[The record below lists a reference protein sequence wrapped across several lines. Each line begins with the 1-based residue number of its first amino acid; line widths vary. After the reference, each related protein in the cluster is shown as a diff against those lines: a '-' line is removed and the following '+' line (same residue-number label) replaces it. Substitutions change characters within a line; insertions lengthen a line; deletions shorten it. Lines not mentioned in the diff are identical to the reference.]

1 VDGMIILNKPH
12 GVTSHQC
19 VAAVRLLV
27 PGVKVG
33 HAGTLDPAA
42 TGVLPLCL
50 GKATRIVEFL
60 MDQRKGYRAGV
71 QLGVSTDTEDAQG
84 EVVNRQPVPPLDT
97 GTLKTLLQ
105 DLAGEQEQVPPA
117 YSAVKHR
124 GRPLYYWAR
133 RGKQVQKKP
142 RRVTI
147 YRVEL
152 LEYNP
157 SGRPHLTLQID
168 CSRGTYIRSLAAE
181 IGRRLGCGAHL
192 WSLERNYVGPFTLQE
207 AATLAELQEAAARGG
222 LQRFI
227 RPMDQALRHLP
238 ALTLDR
244 SAVLHL
250 KHGRPV
256 ECNGCGAENLS
267 DRAGALPLRIY
278 GPEGHFYALARRE
291 KAGSKSILKTVKY
304 LATTAGEQSDGNN

>member
-1 VDGMIILNKPH
+1 MDGMIILNKPP
-12 GVTSHQC
+12 GLTSHQC
-19 VAAVRLLV
+19 VAAVRRLV

-71 QLGVSTDTEDAQG
+71 QLGVSTDTDDAQG
-84 EVVNRQPVPPLDT
+84 EVVNRRPVPQLDA
-97 GTLKTLLQ
+97 GTLDALLQ
-105 DLAGEQEQVPPA
+105 SLTGEQEQVPPA

-133 RGKQVQKKP
+133 RGERVEKKP
-142 RRVTI
+142 RRITI
-147 YRVEL
+147 YSVEL

-157 SGRPHLTLQID
+157 SGQPHLTLQIA
-168 CSRGTYIRSLAAE
+168 CSRGTYIRSFAAE
-181 IGRRLGCGAHL
+181 IGRRIGCGAHL
-192 WSLERNYVGPFTLQE
+192 WSLERNFVGPFTLQE
-207 AATLAELQEAAARGG
+207 ATTLETLQDAAARGS

-227 RPMDQALRHLP
+227 LPMDLALQHLP

-244 SAVLHL
+244 RAILHL

-256 ECNGCGAENLS
+256 DCSDCGAENL
-267 DRAGALPLRIY
+267 DQADALLLRIY
-278 GPEGHFYALARRE
+278 GPGGRFYALARLE
-291 KAGSKSILKTVKY
+291 TAESKSILKTVKY
-304 LATTAGEQSDGNN
+304 LATTGGEQHDGDD